1 LYFNGVEDASLAVG
15 PDRFIDSSLTDLLIG
30 AVGGGF
36 QNFAGRI
43 DEVTIYNRAL
53 TPSEIQAIFNAGS
66 AGKCLPREGDL
77 DISFGE
83 DGKLLTG
90 IGDRSIGEAT
100 AIAVQPDG
108 KLVVA
113 GSSSSNVAV
122 LRFRPNGALDTSFS
136 SNGKLHTN
144 ISNVDL
150 GKALALQPDG
160 KIMVAGFSS
169 NDFLVVRF
177 LPNGSLDNTFNG
189 KGWVTTDFGA
199 FEEALALGLQLDGRI
214 VVAGVTN
221 KVRAMFALARYLP
234 NGTLDPTF
242 RGGTVITDLGSES
255 VIEALA
261 LQPDGKIVV
270 AGTSGG
276 DFVVA
281 RYLSNG
287 VLDTSFNGTG
297 LATTNFGGID
307 RATTLALQHD
317 GKIVAAGFT
326 VASPTGSTRFAGLAR
341 YLQNGLPDPTFGD
354 DGKVLIDFGG
364 DRGNQANALA
374 LQPDGKIVVAGTAST
389 NISNTQSASNF
400 ALARFL
406 PNGALDTRFGDK
418 GTVITDFGG
427 SVELALA
434 LAIQPR
440 DGRLV
445 VAGVSNAI
453 RFGSSS
459 FAVARYHAITC
470 NGVAVTRVGTS
481 GNDRI
486 IGTSGDD
493 VVYGFG
499 GDDFIDG
506 GPGNDILC
514 GGSGNDT
521 LRGGGGDDILR
532 GGPGKDVCRG
542 GAHIRGDQA
551 VDCESVVTIP

>member
-1 LYFNGVEDASLAVG
+1 VLHTWDKTLLHHFHLHCLVSAGALSYDQKRWSPARKNFLFPVKALSVVLCGKFL
-15 PDRFIDSSLTDLLIG
+15 DLLKS
-30 AVGGGF
+30 AFARKQLLFVGQIAFLADPIAF
-36 QNFAGRI
+36 Q
-43 DEVTIYNRAL
+43 L
-53 TPSEIQAIFNAGS
+53 
-66 AGKCLPREGDL
+66 
-77 DISFGE
+77 
-83 DGKLLTG
+83 
-90 IGDRSIGEAT
+90 
-100 AIAVQPDG
+100 
-108 KLVVA
+108 
-113 GSSSSNVAV
+113 
-122 LRFRPNGALDTSFS
+122 
-136 SNGKLHTN
+136 
-144 ISNVDL
+144 
-150 GKALALQPDG
+150 
-160 KIMVAGFSS
+160 
-169 NDFLVVRF
+169 
-177 LPNGSLDNTFNG
+177 
-189 KGWVTTDFGA
+189 
-199 FEEALALGLQLDGRI
+199 LALGLQLDGKI

-255 VIEALA
+255 VIEDLA

-270 AGTSGG
+270 AGQSGG

-281 RYLSNG
+281 RYLANG
-287 VLDTSFNGTG
+287 MLDSSFNGNG

-307 RATTLALQHD
+307 RATAVTLQPD

-326 VASPTGSTRFAGLAR
+326 VAGPTGSTQFAGLAR
-341 YLQNGLPDPTFGD
+341 YLPNGLPDPTFGD

-364 DRGNQANALA
+364 DRGNRANALA
-374 LQPDGKIVVAGTAST
+374 LQPDGKIVVAGTVFT
-389 NISNTQSASNF
+389 NISDTQFNSHF

-406 PNGALDTRFGDK
+406 RNGALDTRFGDN

-427 SVELALA
+427 SLEIALA
-434 LAIQPR
+434 LAIQPG

-445 VAGVSNAI
+445 VAGGSNAI
-453 RFGSSS
+453 RFGTSA

-470 NGVAVTRVGTS
+470 NGVAVTRSGTS

-493 VVYGFG
+493 VVFGFG

-532 GGPGKDVCRG
+532 GGPGKDGCRG
-542 GAHIRGDQA
+542 GAHVRGDQPF
-551 VDCESVVTIP
+551 DCESVATVP